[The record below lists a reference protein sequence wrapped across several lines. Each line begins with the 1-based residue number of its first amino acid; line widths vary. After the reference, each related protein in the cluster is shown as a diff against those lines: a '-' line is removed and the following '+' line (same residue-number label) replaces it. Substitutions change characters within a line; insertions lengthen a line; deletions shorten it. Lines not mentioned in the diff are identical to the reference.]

1 LERKHTENQ
10 KTLDAGNQGTLDAGN
25 QGTLDAGNQGTLDA
39 GNQGTLDSG
48 NQGTIDAVDKCGE
61 GDIDESTNFED
72 SNECMFNPLI
82 ENQASIS
89 EHLVTESANLHITKS
104 ANENNVK
111 LSPQQQRKNSLL
123 LQAQQFAELKK
134 RDSNVLPF
142 NLHVHL
148 KERESSEK
156 SSQSGEVSMS
166 EIMSP
171 VDLNLSSGSSVKD
184 NQSCGVREVF
194 SHSNAQKT
202 SNSKASDSKGD
213 NSGCE
218 NICDTKGDNSSS
230 GIKEGVC
237 VKKGNNPVE
246 TMGEN
251 CVSSTKNCDI
261 ERDNSEDDKE
271 EFDAFD
277 VYNIETA
284 LPELDWKNL
293 EEKLKAANEEAKRIQ
308 EVSFYTTF
316 ICRGKL
322 NGSQITNRTFWLHST
337 SLCCYVHKC
346 QK

>member
-10 KTLDAGNQGTLDAGN
+10 KTLDAGNQGTLDADNQGTLDAGN

-39 GNQGTLDSG
+39 GNQGTIDSG

-89 EHLVTESANLHITKS
+89 EHLVTERANLHITKS

-166 EIMSP
+166 KIMSP

-194 SHSNAQKT
+194 SHSKAQK
-202 SNSKASDSKGD
+202 SNNSKASDSKGD

-230 GIKEGVC
+230 GIKEGVF

-316 ICRGKL
+316 IYQER
-322 NGSQITNRTFWLHST
+322 
-337 SLCCYVHKC
+337 
-346 QK
+346 